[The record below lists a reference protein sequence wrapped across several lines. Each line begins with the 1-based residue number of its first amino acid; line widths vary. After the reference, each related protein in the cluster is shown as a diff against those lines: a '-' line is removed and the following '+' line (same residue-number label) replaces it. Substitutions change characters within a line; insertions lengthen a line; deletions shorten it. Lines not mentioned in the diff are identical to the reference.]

1 MNLSVRPATA
11 DDVADVARIAHA
23 EPGAEAIGLMGNV
36 DLARRYGEALIRMER
51 IPTGAKRTIVAEQE
65 GRVVGVAQYV
75 PAGVASGHSK
85 REHIALLLKLV
96 GPIGLARR
104 IPAIRARSR
113 VEIAQPPNS
122 VLIGN
127 LHVDPEAQQAG
138 VGRALVNWIDS
149 EATTLGAKRLALI
162 TILTNP
168 ALGWYERMG
177 FVTAQ
182 TATDVTYERRF
193 GIPGR
198 VLLEKPLPTAEA

>member
-1 MNLSVRPATA
+1 VNVSVRPATA

-23 EPGAEAIGLMGNV
+23 EPGAEAIALMGSV

-51 IPTGAKRTIVAEQE
+51 IPAGAKRTIVAEQ
-65 GRVVGVAQYV
+65 GGLVVGVAQYV
-75 PAGVASGHSK
+75 PAGVASGHRK
-85 REHIALLLKLV
+85 REHIELLLKLV
-96 GPIGLARR
+96 GPVGLARR
-104 IPAIRARSR
+104 LPAIRARAR

-127 LHVDPEAQQAG
+127 LHVDPGAQQAG
-138 VGRALVNWIDS
+138 VGSALVDWIDS
-149 EATTLGAKRLALI
+149 EAMTLGATRLALI

-177 FVTAQ
+177 FVTVQ
-182 TATDVTYERRF
+182 TATDLTYERRF

-198 VLLEKPLPTAEA
+198 VLLEKPLPATEG